1 MVRGRAG
8 AVKDRAVMG
17 PMVHPLP
24 PTGGM
29 GIVDWIITLCILV
42 PLGSAAYDYI
52 KREWMEES

>member
-1 MVRGRAG
+1 
-8 AVKDRAVMG
+8 MG

-52 KREWMEES
+52 KREWSGES